1 MVVEW
6 EDVEVNT
13 WLTHWKSS
21 VSGLLSA
28 FLATVGP
35 ATSFLAAY
43 DALIQQ
49 LPGHSHADFRVAIW
63 GMALTAAAAV
73 AKAWIGL
80 ISRDVPPPP
89 PPGQQPV
96 TTDQLKAVGIDI
108 PTAPPPAAA

>member
-1 MVVEW
+1 M
-6 EDVEVNT
+6 NN

-35 ATSFLAAY
+35 ATSFLTAY

-63 GMALTAAAAV
+63 GMGLTAAAAV

-80 ISRDVPPPP
+80 ISHDAPPPP

-96 TTDQLKAVGIDI
+96 TQDQLKAVGITV
-108 PTAPPPAAA
+108 PAVAPPPPPAA

>member
-1 MVVEW
+1 M
-6 EDVEVNT
+6 NQF
-13 WLTHWKSS
+13 LTHWKTS

-49 LPGHSHADFRVAIW
+49 IPGHSHADFRVAIW
-63 GMALTAAAAV
+63 GMGLTAAAAV

-80 ISRDVPPPP
+80 ISNDAPPPP

-96 TTDQLKAVGIDI
+96 TTDQLKAVGIQV
-108 PTAPPPAAA
+108 PNAATPAN